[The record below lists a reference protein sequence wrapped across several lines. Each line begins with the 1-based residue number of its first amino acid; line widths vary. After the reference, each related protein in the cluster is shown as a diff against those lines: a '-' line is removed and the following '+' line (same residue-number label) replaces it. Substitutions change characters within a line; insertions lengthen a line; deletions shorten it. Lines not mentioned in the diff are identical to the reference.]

1 MASAG
6 ELQTLLR
13 FLSQDA
19 KVPLSTAMAK
29 VKELQNATYSPSA
42 LSKANVQRIKDIF
55 LDEKLAKQIVSA
67 AKRNTKKRTSEDDV
81 TESPSKKK
89 KFGSLMEEPLTPAE
103 LEESLALPAASVI
116 ENEISS
122 TVLHTNRAPLVL
134 AFAVVLLKYTM
145 PEQPLSSRLSLAQAV
160 VSVNSRSKAVNL
172 GLGSGKS
179 AEDEG
184 WGQGQSIVKIMGREI
199 KVLRRWG
206 YEWQSEV
213 VKTEAAQ
220 EVVKYEDAAE
230 PDTHPPHEGDVPLW
244 GLDLE
249 ALKKSNGPSAPGTQV
264 SSVGGLPI
272 YTAQSARAYLLKSFD
287 HASSSKAES
296 ATQKKTTN
304 ATKIAEK
311 EQALGMLLGA
321 LELLYLSWADVLD
334 KAELDRRAWSW
345 YVRVRPDVAN
355 GVAGWGGK
363 GDVKLADVLGL
374 RRSPAKSLPA
384 S

>member
-1 MASAG
+1 MTSAG

-19 KVPLSTAMAK
+19 KIPLSTAMAK
-29 VKELQNATYSPSA
+29 VKELQNASLTTQVIAKDS
-42 LSKANVQRIKDIF
+42 LEDIF
-55 LDEKLAKQIVSA
+55 LDEKLAKQIVRA
-67 AKRNTKKRTSEDDV
+67 AKRNTKKRAPGDYV
-81 TESPSKKK
+81 TESPSKKAK
-89 KFGSLMEEPLTPAE
+89 KFGSLIEEPLMPAE
-103 LEESLALPAASVI
+103 LEEFLALPAASVV

-160 VSVNSRSKAVNL
+160 VSVNSRSRAVNI
-172 GLGSGKS
+172 GLESGKS

-184 WGQGQSIVKIMGREI
+184 WGQGQPIVKIMGREI
-199 KVLRRWG
+199 RVLRRWG

-213 VKTEAAQ
+213 VKPEAAQ
-220 EVVKYEDAAE
+220 EVVKHEEAAE
-230 PDTHPPHEGDVPLW
+230 PNTHPPHEGDVPLW

-249 ALKKSNGPSAPGTQV
+249 ALKKSNGPSAPDTQV
-264 SSVGGLPI
+264 SSVGSLPI
-272 YTAQSARAYLLKSFD
+272 YTARSARAYLLKSFD
-287 HASSSKAES
+287 CSSSSKAES

-311 EQALGMLLGA
+311 KQALGMLLGA
-321 LELLYLSWADVLD
+321 LELLYRSWADVLD

-345 YVRVRPDVAN
+345 YVRVRPDVAD

-363 GDVKLADVLGL
+363 GDVKLAEILGL
-374 RRSPAKSLPA
+374 RRSPARSLLA